1 MNKALFLDRDGVIN
15 VDHGYVG
22 EPEQFKFI
30 EGVFD
35 ACLRFQQMGYQIHVV
50 TNQSG
55 IARGYYSEAQF
66 QRLTGWMREQFA
78 AHGVHIGGVYHCP
91 HHPTQGVAPYVQACT
106 CRKPAPGLL
115 LRAIGEHHIDASRS
129 IMVGDKADDMQAAAS
144 AGVGLRIL
152 VQSGQSFSPE
162 DARTA
167 HAVWPSLDA
176 FAKAFATSLHS
187 QSLNLPADPDHRQP
201 D

>member
-22 EPEQFKFI
+22 EPEQFEFI

-55 IARGYYSEAQF
+55 IARGYYSETQF
-66 QRLTGWMREQFA
+66 QRLTEWMREQFA
-78 AHGVHIGGVYHCP
+78 AHGVHIEGVYHCP
-91 HHPTQGVAPYVQACT
+91 HHPSKGVAPYVQACT

-115 LRAIGEHHIDASRS
+115 LRAMSEHHIDASHS
-129 IMVGDKADDMQAAAS
+129 IMVGDKAADIQAAAS
-144 AGVGLRIL
+144 AGVGLRVL
-152 VQSGQSFSPE
+152 VQSGQPFSAE
-162 DARTA
+162 EALTA
-167 HAVWPSLDA
+167 HAVWPSLYA
-176 FAKAFATSLHS
+176 FSKAFPSCLES
-187 QSLNLPADPDHRQP
+187 QSLNP
-201 D
+201 

>member
-15 VDHGYVG
+15 VDHGYVSQ
-22 EPEQFKFI
+22 PEQFEFI

-35 ACLRFQQMGYQIHVV
+35 ACLRFQQLGYQIHVV

-66 QRLTGWMREQFA
+66 HRLTEWMREQFA
-78 AHGVHIGGVYHCP
+78 AHGVHIGDVYHCP
-91 HHPTQGVAPYVQACT
+91 HHPTKGIAPYVQACA
-106 CRKPAPGLL
+106 CRKPAPALL
-115 LRAIGEHHIDASRS
+115 VRAIREHHIDAPHS
-129 IMVGDKADDMQAAAS
+129 IMVGDKAADMQAAAS

-152 VQSGQSFSPE
+152 VQSGQPFSPE
-162 DARTA
+162 DALTA
-167 HAVWPSLDA
+167 HAVWPSLYA
-176 FAKAFATSLHS
+176 FASAFEPP
-187 QSLNLPADPDHRQP
+187 SLNLPPDPDHRQP